1 MKWKIK
7 HVLNHQSVVILISL
21 IPSLSHYHPYKN
33 KKLLGANDFR
43 ITTCQL
49 FPRLHGSQSA
59 RRHGHR
65 LLASG
70 DSTQWDLQLKFEN
83 GDNHGIMVIKPISWD
98 TKPITSYNI
107 LSPWFLSYVSIVL
120 GECVLKEINFYCL
133 TIPIPISAC
142 HDINIWD
149 ILWVYGSIWFIRCRN
164 HCITPMFPQ
173 VKMDHSAMIKHMHSV
188 ARISN

>member
-1 MKWKIK
+1 MIFAS
-7 HVLNHQSVVILISL
+7 Q
-21 IPSLSHYHPYKN
+21 P
-33 KKLLGANDFR
+33 ANFFR
-43 ITTCQL
+43 AFMDHKAHDAT
-49 FPRLHGSQSA
+49 A
-59 RRHGHR
+59 
-65 LLASG
+65 
-70 DSTQWDLQLKFEN
+70 
-83 GDNHGIMVIKPISWD
+83 
-98 TKPITSYNI
+98 
-107 LSPWFLSYVSIVL
+107 IVCL
-120 GECVLKEINFYCL
+120 PQEIGECVLKEINFYCL